1 MCFNKETSLFF
12 AIMSTMVVIYK
23 LCTSRLDDVLLIPTF
38 LYTVMEITQYYQYKV
53 IDQCSNKQNVYLTYF
68 TWILEWI
75 QPLMWNFVWY
85 KTTTKNKEIFKFTI
99 LYSLIIFVLG
109 IVRLFYSFNPQFK
122 KRPEL
127 QSSNRT
133 CTTSGNVH
141 LKWENRTGHFKGLEP
156 NWFAYMIM
164 WFLPLIW
171 LRPVNK
177 AIQSALL
184 FLIGIGASMMVTGFR
199 WTDETPSIW
208 CFLTFPGILSS
219 IFMN

>member
-1 MCFNKETSLFF
+1 MCFNKETSLLL

-23 LCTSRLDDVLLIPTF
+23 VCMSRGNDVLLIPTV
-38 LYTVMEITQYYQYKV
+38 LYTIMEITQYYQYKV
-53 IDQCSNKQNVYLTYF
+53 IDQCNNKRNVYLTYF

-85 KTTTKNKEIFKFTI
+85 SMTTKNKDIFKFTM

-122 KRPEL
+122 KRPEI

-156 NWFAYMIM
+156 NWFAYLIM
-164 WFLPLIW
+164 WFLPLLW
-171 LRPVNK
+171 LRPAKRAV
-177 AIQSALL
+177 SYALAFSL
-184 FLIGIGASMMVTGFR
+184 GILASFVSTNFK
-199 WTDETPSIW
+199 WTDEIPSMW
-208 CFLTFPGILSS
+208 CFLSFPGILSNV
-219 IFMN
+219 FVK